1 MATADGLQEEVEDQV
16 FLSQVRIAEFTRNSE
31 GAWERRLVR
40 YLLVRREGQWWRL
53 ALQSDSD
60 ESFVYLTVEVPA
72 NEAQE
77 IANDGTSER
86 EIERRVIFNR
96 D

>member
-72 NEAQE
+72 NEAQ
-77 IANDGTSER
+77 IASDGISER